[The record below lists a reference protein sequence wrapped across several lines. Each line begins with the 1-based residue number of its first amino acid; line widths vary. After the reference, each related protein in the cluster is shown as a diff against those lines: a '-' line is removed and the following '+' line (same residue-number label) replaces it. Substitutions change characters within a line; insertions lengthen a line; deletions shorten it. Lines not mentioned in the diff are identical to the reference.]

1 MSDSFHGIHFIN
13 NNIYYSTDSF
23 IVIIVHSFWMRRSCL
38 RVWVLKWV
46 LRVEASQVWSQSQ
59 SQSSS
64 LCLSV
69 LVCPRYNYKCN
80 LFILSNSSKLGD
92 FSTDNVILFPHLGN
106 FKININNSV
115 ETWSWVHGNSDCVKR
130 TMNAMYG
137 IKIHII
143 GGNQIVQNRIV
154 FTLILSLLHSH

>member
-1 MSDSFHGIHFIN
+1 MSSSSCIFVESIVRFISGNTFYSFQGIHFIN

-23 IVIIVHSFWMRRSCL
+23 IVIIVHSFRMRSSDF
-38 RVWVLKWV
+38 RVWVPGEYGESRLYM
-46 LRVEASQVWSQSQ
+46 LQVWSQSQ
-59 SQSSS
+59 TQSSS

-106 FKININNSV
+106 FEININNSV
-115 ETWSWVHGNSDCVKR
+115 ETWSWVPGNSDCVKR
-130 TMNAMYG
+130 TMNAMCG
-137 IKIHII
+137 IKINI
-143 GGNQIVQNRIV
+143 
-154 FTLILSLLHSH
+154 

>member
-1 MSDSFHGIHFIN
+1 MSSSSCIFVESIVRFISGNTFYSFQGIHFIN

-23 IVIIVHSFWMRRSCL
+23 IVIIVHSFRMRSSDF
-38 RVWVLKWV
+38 RVWVLRGEV
-46 LRVEASQVWSQSQ
+46 LQVRSQSQ
-59 SQSSS
+59 TQSSS

-106 FKININNSV
+106 FEININNSV
-115 ETWSWVHGNSDCVKR
+115 GTWSWVPGNSDCVKR
-130 TMNAMYG
+130 TMNAMCG
-137 IKIHII
+137 IKINI
-143 GGNQIVQNRIV
+143 
-154 FTLILSLLHSH
+154 